1 MEGDNMKWKEI
12 PRPIKVRLITSFFNR
27 SVSFAIMPFMAL
39 LFVKAFNAFIAGIF
53 LITLVCLGYVVG
65 LLGGYL
71 ADRFSRKQLLVL
83 TSSITAVMFLTMT
96 LSLMMDQ
103 MIVFMVAY
111 TIFTVTSNLG
121 RPAMSAIIIDATTPE
136 NRKAVYALDYWLIN
150 LSIAIGTAI
159 GGWLYVSN
167 QLLLFWILTVTSSTL
182 PIAYAIFLEDT
193 KRTWTSQRLKLV
205 FVDIFQSYQIAW
217 RDRPFVKVVFGTM
230 CILAAEFSMGSYVA
244 VRLADS
250 FEPMSIN
257 DWAINGVRMFSLIQ
271 IENTLIVVALTFM
284 IQRLASRFSNKQALL
299 GGLLLYMIGY
309 AVITSS
315 NSMTLLL
322 GFMLLA
328 TFGELLY
335 SPVLNTEQAN
345 MMPEDQRGAYSA
357 FAGTSFAGADFMS
370 RSTILIGALLS
381 PFMMSV
387 YIGLVVCVG
396 CFLVYTGIYVKE
408 TLALNQ
414 KAS

>member
-1 MEGDNMKWKEI
+1 MKWKDI
-12 PRPIKVRLITSFFNR
+12 PKPIKVRLVTSFFNR

-39 LFVKAFNAFIAGIF
+39 LFVRAFNEWVAGVF
-53 LITLVCLGYVVG
+53 LITLVCLGYGIG
-65 LLGGYL
+65 LIGGYL
-71 ADRFSRKQLLVL
+71 ADRFSRKRLLVL
-83 TSSITAVMFLTMT
+83 TSSLTASMFLVMT
-96 LSLMMDQ
+96 VSLMMDQ
-103 MIVFMVAY
+103 MIVFMIAY
-111 TIFTVTSNLG
+111 TIFTVTNNLG

-150 LSIAIGTAI
+150 LSIAIGTAL

-167 QLLLFWILTVTSSTL
+167 QLLLFWILTATSSTL
-182 PIAYAIFLEDT
+182 PVAYAIFLEDK

-205 FVDIFQSYQIAW
+205 FVDIFNSYQIAW

-244 VRLADS
+244 VRLAEE

-257 DWAINGVRMFSLIQ
+257 AWTINGVRMLSLIQ
-271 IENTLIVVALTFM
+271 IENTLIVVALTFL
-284 IQRLASRFSNKQALL
+284 IQRLASRFTNKQALL
-299 GGLLLYMIGY
+299 GGLLLYMTGY
-309 AVITSS
+309 TVITSS

-322 GFMLLA
+322 GFMILA

-335 SPVLNTEQAN
+335 SPVLNTEKAN
-345 MMPEDQRGAYSA
+345 MMPEDKRGAYSA

-370 RSTILIGALLS
+370 RSTILIGSLLT

-387 YIGLVVCVG
+387 YIGLVVSLG
-396 CFLVYTGIYVKE
+396 CFLVYTGIYMKE
-408 TLALNQ
+408 ALTLKQ
-414 KAS
+414 EAS